1 MADVAVAARC
11 AARAAADEGA
21 KAAIIAAVAA
31 GKTAH
36 IRSTAATEARAPHI
50 GMKRAPSA
58 QEAARKYAARA
69 TAAAIVVAPPAL
81 ATDISSAIAAAGRAT
96 LCIQET

>member
-1 MADVAVAARC
+1 MAVAARC

-21 KAAIIAAVAA
+21 KAALIAAAAA

-36 IRSTAATEARAPHI
+36 IRSTVATEARAPHT

-58 QEAARKYAARA
+58 EEAARKYAARA
-69 TAAAIVVAPPAL
+69 TAADIVAVPPAL
-81 ATDISSAIAAAGRAT
+81 ATDISSAIAAAGRDT
-96 LCIQET
+96 LCI